1 MCACV
6 CVCGSRLSERDLY
19 AMQKGLGLI
28 VCMLMLNVR
37 VRLQFGR
44 GDRLFAET
52 VRVAQ
57 TVCAVWNV

>member
-1 MCACV
+1 
-6 CVCGSRLSERDLY
+6 
-19 AMQKGLGLI
+19 MQKGLGLI
-28 VCMLMLNVR
+28 VCMLNVR

-57 TVCAVWNV
+57 TVRAVWNV